1 MTPTTYSALVR
12 PWGDKWQLWSRN
24 RKSPAW
30 MLARTGEWND
40 LKIPP
45 DAIYAIPARLTV
57 AYAFYVEAIEES
69 VVREMALLE
78 VEMRGLAPG
87 DRLNTDASIRILSA
101 DEKRTL
107 VLAVIYPGEWPA
119 ELAAVNAAA
128 FEASPALAVLGDN
141 TLHLWRE
148 GNDLVAAVTWKGQL
162 VSWETAP
169 WGDDPRDITSWL
181 RCLVLQLRGDLGI
194 TEPLVLKE
202 WTPVFSQTPEGFVR
216 DRGLGEKD
224 LTEGASPAL
233 TDPGS
238 WLPQSLR
245 ASARQRQERAVLV
258 KSLLALAAVL
268 FVIASGTILAFANLR
283 WQERKIDAEIARLE
297 PEIAPIRE
305 AAKRWNRIE
314 AAVDERFFPLEMLNL
329 IVTSLPPAGV
339 RLTVFEMSP
348 QKILVEGE
356 AGNVGTATEFFNR
369 LQQNAGSGG
378 LNWEMPY
385 PSLQANNTARF
396 VINGTVQGASNE

>member
-1 MTPTTYSALVR
+1 MTSGTHSNLVR
-12 PWGDKWQLWSRN
+12 LWGEKWQLWSKD
-24 RKSPAW
+24 RKSASW
-30 MLARTGEWND
+30 TLSRTGEWNE
-40 LKIPP
+40 LKVPP
-45 DAIYAIPARLTV
+45 DTVCAIPARLTV
-57 AYAFYVEAIEES
+57 AYPFYVEAVEES

-87 DRLNTDASIRILSA
+87 ERLNTDARIRILSA

-119 ELAAVNAAA
+119 ELAAVNGTA
-128 FEASPALAVLGDN
+128 FEASPVLAVLGDN

-148 GNDLVAAVTWKGQL
+148 GDDLVAAVTWKGQL
-162 VSWETAP
+162 VCWETAP

-181 RCLVLQLRGDLGI
+181 RCLVLQLRGDLGMA
-194 TEPLVLKE
+194 EPLVLKE
-202 WTPVFSQTPEGFVR
+202 WTPVFSETPEGFVR

-224 LTEGASPAL
+224 RSEGASPAL
-233 TDPGS
+233 TEPAS
-238 WLPQSLR
+238 WLPQTLR
-245 ASARQRQERAVLV
+245 AAARQRSERAVLV

-268 FVIASGTILAFANLR
+268 FVIAAGTIVAFANLR
-283 WQERKIDAEIARLE
+283 WQERRIDAEIARLE
-297 PEIAPIRE
+297 PEIGPIRE

-348 QKILVEGE
+348 QKVLVEGE
-356 AGNVGTATEFFNR
+356 AGNVGAATEFFKT

-378 LNWEMPY
+378 LDWEMPY